1 MLSSISFL
9 TVISRPGELFIGVRG
24 VASRFRFLGGGTAS
38 STSTRETEDRVLRR
52 AAEVA
57 RTILEVSW
65 DILEVR
71 MLTRGSSTWKG
82 ADIGL

>member
-1 MLSSISFL
+1 
-9 TVISRPGELFIGVRG
+9 
-24 VASRFRFLGGGTAS
+24 
-38 STSTRETEDRVLRR
+38 VLRR